1 MLPQNLNISKEDVKR
16 RKSAKINSFPS
27 INMLYNNLNT
37 SYKSTSDL
45 AKAQPVIKSNS
56 LFAYQELDEFSSFCD
71 DSNKEI
77 LQLTNNSTKMNI
89 LIQHFYQIKMQKFR
103 SII

>member
-16 RKSAKINSFPS
+16 RKSAQINSFPS

-45 AKAQPVIKSNS
+45 AKA
-56 LFAYQELDEFSSFCD
+56 
-71 DSNKEI
+71 
-77 LQLTNNSTKMNI
+77 STW
-89 LIQHFYQIKMQKFR
+89 
-103 SII
+103 